1 MTVPYS
7 IINSPQGS
15 LERLFERI
23 QTARSP
29 LFLMCVGGTKTSD
42 LVGLSGAGATPEDRR
57 QTPKC
62 DAEALVNG
70 LAGRTSALPV
80 SPEGIVSPVVI
91 SAACLKSLSI
101 PIKIVDCGTFAPPKE
116 GEVITVGT
124 APANCLS
131 DGNAQELKNV
141 EHLFQTGLEL
151 GEQYARSHDLI
162 IISECVPAGTTTAFA
177 VLTGLG
183 YDVHGAVSSSMP
195 NFDHQMR
202 WQLATS
208 GLTKAGLLSDVVTG
222 NPGETLQRLKDPL
235 KVVAA
240 VGDPMQPLAA
250 GLALAASDNAAVIMG
265 GGSQMLTVYALAQ
278 ACTTRG
284 ISQRR
289 SNIGVVTTSWV
300 AFDKNANVGEISK
313 AVEAPF
319 GCSMLD
325 FSKSTHNGLRA
336 YEEGHV
342 KEGVGAGASIV
353 LAHLMRNRSEEELI
367 ATIDETYSQM
377 VNGKTMTGSSS
388 SS

>member
-7 IINSPQGS
+7 IINSQYGS
-15 LERLFERI
+15 LERLFERV
-23 QTARSP
+23 QTAKSP

-57 QTPKC
+57 LTPKC

-101 PIKIVDCGTFAPPKE
+101 PVKIIDCGTFESPSE
-116 GEVITVGT
+116 GDVLTVGT
-124 APANCLS
+124 PPADCLS
-131 DGNAQELKNV
+131 DGQAQQLQNV
-141 EHLFQTGLEL
+141 EHLFQTGLDL
-151 GEQYARSHDLI
+151 GKQLSRSHDLI
-162 IISECVPAGTTTAFA
+162 VIAECVPAGTTTAFA

-202 WQLATS
+202 WQLATA
-208 GLTKAGLLSDVVTG
+208 GLTRASLMSCVVAG
-222 NPGETLQRLKDPL
+222 NPNETLKRLEDPL
-235 KVVAA
+235 RVVAA

-250 GLALAASDNAAVIMG
+250 GIALAASNAAPVIMG

-284 ISQRR
+284 ISQERN
-289 SNIGVVTTSWV
+289 SIGVVTTSWV
-300 AFDKNANVGEISK
+300 AFDKNAKVGDISK
-313 AVEAPF
+313 AVNAPF

-325 FSKSTHNGLRA
+325 FSKSKHNGLRA
-336 YEEGHV
+336 YEDGHV
-342 KEGVGAGASIV
+342 KEGVGAGASVV
-353 LAHLMRNRSEEELI
+353 LAHLLRNYSEEQLI
-367 ATIDETYSQM
+367 SAIDETYTQM
-377 VNGKTMTGSSS
+377 VTGKTMTNSGSSS
-388 SS
+388 